1 MVYMRTDD
9 ILRSVVVL
17 FLAPSSS
24 FLSPVVGSK
33 ASATRGEERPFP
45 PPPVIPRSSS
55 PPCSTIRRLTS
66 TSLLAQ
72 RRQVKSLVP
81 RARVTVIPPF
91 RYGVPPIQRS
101 VTWDISRVVGL
112 LWGLLGVLRGPLGAS
127 WGRWGPL
134 WCRISPRPPWAREVC
149 ICSPFAAALGQG
161 SVHSHSPLAGHVD
174 LGSGLAK

>member
-1 MVYMRTDD
+1 MNSVWVGLKVPRRKRAHSNRSRMVYMRTDD

-17 FLAPSSS
+17 FLVPSSS

-45 PPPVIPRSSS
+45 PPPVIPRSSL

-91 RYGVPPIQRS
+91 RYPNIAAQPSIGGANANV
-101 VTWDISRVVGL
+101 
-112 LWGLLGVLRGPLGAS
+112 RGAFQARAATAS
-127 WGRWGPL
+127 KHN
-134 WCRISPRPPWAREVC
+134 RIANM
-149 ICSPFAAALGQG
+149 
-161 SVHSHSPLAGHVD
+161 
-174 LGSGLAK
+174 